1 MKITIIVL
9 FISLQ
14 TLTAWSQEF
23 AAQSAL
29 PHVNRDGF
37 YKVML
42 PPEVS
47 SYTNTSFSNLR
58 IVDAGGIQVP
68 FVIGEDKEV
77 GAVTEFI
84 PYAIEERVILT
95 DSCTILVLK
104 NNSKNSINNI
114 NLVIRNAA
122 ILKEAVLYGSDDKK
136 TWYALKDKFTLG
148 NIQNEQGTAEI
159 KIIDFPASDYT
170 YYKLWIND
178 KQSAPLNVVQAGYYS
193 NIARELKY
201 EEVAIRQVS
210 QEIDQKG
217 KRSYISISIDT
228 LRTVDRIGWKVSG
241 APFYQRTASLY
252 TVRETTDQKGRSG
265 PYRDY
270 VATFQINS
278 RHENIRYLPATRTD
292 NLLLEIVNGDNPPLI
307 IEEVKLFQIS
317 RSVVTWLKK
326 DNSYVLKFADGE
338 IAAPVYDLELF
349 KDIIPATL
357 AVITPGEVSLIKP
370 TVRSAQTTVFTTKLF
385 IWVAIAVVIIA
396 LGIMSVKMIR
406 ETPSTGPGADG
417 AP

>member
-178 KQSAPLNVVQAGYYS
+178 KESAPLNVVQVGYYR

-201 EEVAIRQVS
+201 EEVAIRRVS
-210 QEIDQKG
+210 QENDQKE
-217 KRSYISISIDT
+217 KKSYISISMDA
-228 LRTVDRIGWKVSG
+228 LHTVDRIDWRVSG
-241 APFYQRTASLY
+241 APFYQRAASLY
-252 TVRETTDQKGRSG
+252 TMRETTDQKGRSR

-270 VATFQINS
+270 IATFQINS

-292 NLLLEIVNGDNPPLI
+292 NLLLEVANDDNPPLT
-307 IEEVKLFQIS
+307 IEEVKLYQIS
-317 RSVVTWLKK
+317 RYVVTWLRK
-326 DNSYVLKFADGE
+326 DESYMLKFANGE

-357 AVITPGEVSLIKP
+357 SVITPGEVSVIEP
-370 TVRSAQTTVFTTKLF
+370 AARSAQTTVFSTKLY
-385 IWVAIAVVIIA
+385 IWVAIAIVIIV

-406 ETPSTGPGADG
+406 ETPSTGSRADG
-417 AP
+417 D